1 MKFYWSSRGRRN
13 VLTYEETCPA
23 SMQAR
28 FSNGFLD
35 AFLNAYN
42 NHGDVKITPDDVWLV
57 ILLYFSKYV
66 NDNAEQLRS
75 AFVTHQGKKKL
86 EVTTWN

>member
-1 MKFYWSSRGRRN
+1 MRYYWSSYGRREI
-13 VLTYEETCPA
+13 LTYEETCSA

-28 FSNGFLD
+28 FNNGFLD